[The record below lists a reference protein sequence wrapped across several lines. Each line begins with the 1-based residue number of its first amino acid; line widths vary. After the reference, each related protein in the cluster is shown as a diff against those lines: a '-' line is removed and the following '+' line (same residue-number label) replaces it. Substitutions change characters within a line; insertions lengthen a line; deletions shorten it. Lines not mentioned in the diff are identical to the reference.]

1 MPTWGRFHK
10 ISKAKGLESFQ
21 VGEHIHVPGWW
32 PSSTGT
38 GVPALGTLRDQAPR
52 SSPPGCPTVSFLIS
66 FNELLNLFPW
76 VLWAP
81 PANLSNL
88 RSPWEPVI
96 CSQAGEQLWVT
107 WGPTI
112 CDWHLNGRQ
121 FCTTEPLTGAI
132 CCYLQVGG
140 VRTQCRTLSW
150 GQRTAWCRNS
160 HTFDVRRVVSETQV
174 NLFVFPTQIPTLS
187 IT

>member
-1 MPTWGRFHK
+1 MVTH
-10 ISKAKGLESFQ
+10 
-21 VGEHIHVPGWW
+21 

-38 GVPALGTLRDQAPR
+38 GVPALGTLPDQAPR
-52 SSPPGCPTVSFLIS
+52 SSPPGCPSVSFLIS

-107 WGPTI
+107 WWPTI

-121 FCTTEPLTGAI
+121 FCTIEPLTGAI
-132 CCYLQVGG
+132 CCYLQVGS
-140 VRTQCRTLSW
+140 VRIQLNCRTLSW
-150 GQRTAWCRNS
+150 GQRTAWCMETPTHLMSEGLWVKHRK
-160 HTFDVRRVVSETQV
+160 TF
-174 NLFVFPTQIPTLS
+174 LFFQHKYQHYLFPRHMNRH
-187 IT
+187 